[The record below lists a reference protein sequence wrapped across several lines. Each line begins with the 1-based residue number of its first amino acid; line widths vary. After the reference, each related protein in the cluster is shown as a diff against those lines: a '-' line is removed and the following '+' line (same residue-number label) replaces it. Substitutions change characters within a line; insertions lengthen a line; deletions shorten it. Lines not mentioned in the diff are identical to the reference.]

1 VRKCK
6 GTKRLKRAGSF
17 VELALLFFYRNRYE
31 EAMPEKELLEQF
43 NVSLCEFDSSQWS
56 RDGFLDP
63 VNRVVYINRD
73 LPAERR
79 LKVLLHELGHLEHN
93 PKHYERLRE
102 KYEAQANRNMIHELL
117 KNENLDD
124 FNYIHFME
132 KYNLTTICDE
142 TFVKNEYLKL
152 KEIEKC

>member
-1 VRKCK
+1 
-6 GTKRLKRAGSF
+6 
-17 VELALLFFYRNRYE
+17 
-31 EAMPEKELLEQF
+31 MEKELLEQF
-43 NVSLCEFDSSQWS
+43 DVSLCEFDSSQWP

-73 LPAERR
+73 LPIEIR
-79 LKVLLHELGHLEHN
+79 LKVLLHELGHLEHD

-102 KYEAQANRNMIHELL
+102 KYEVQANRIMIHELL

-124 FNYIHFME
+124 FNYLHFME

-152 KEIEKC
+152 KETEKC

>member
-1 VRKCK
+1 
-6 GTKRLKRAGSF
+6 
-17 VELALLFFYRNRYE
+17 
-31 EAMPEKELLEQF
+31 MPEKELLEQF

-73 LPAERR
+73 LPAERG
-79 LKVLLHELGHLEHN
+79 LTFILHELGHLEHN

-117 KNENLDD
+117 VDYLKSTDICD
-124 FNYIHFME
+124 FNWVRFAAQYDIS
-132 KYNLTTICDE
+132 TTWGEAMIQDE
-142 TFVKNEYLKL
+142 FRKIQQTA
-152 KEIEKC
+152 I

>member
-1 VRKCK
+1 
-6 GTKRLKRAGSF
+6 
-17 VELALLFFYRNRYE
+17 
-31 EAMPEKELLEQF
+31 MPEKELLEQF
-43 NVSLCEFDSSQWS
+43 NVSLCEFDSSQWP

-63 VNRVVYINRD
+63 VNRVVYINKD

-124 FNYIHFME
+124 FNYLHFME

-152 KEIEKC
+152 KEIEKICAITEPH

>member
-1 VRKCK
+1 M
-6 GTKRLKRAGSF
+6 T
-17 VELALLFFYRNRYE
+17 EN
-31 EAMPEKELLEQF
+31 ELLEQF
-43 NVSLCEFDSSQWS
+43 GVYLCEFNSSQWP

-63 VNRVVYINRD
+63 INRVVYINRD
-73 LPAERR
+73 LPIERR
-79 LKVLLHELGHLEHN
+79 LKVLLHELGHLEHD

-117 KNENLDD
+117 KNENLDN
-124 FNYIHFME
+124 FNYVHFME

-152 KEIEKC
+152 IET

>member
-1 VRKCK
+1 M
-6 GTKRLKRAGSF
+6 T
-17 VELALLFFYRNRYE
+17 EN
-31 EAMPEKELLEQF
+31 ELLEQF
-43 NVSLCEFDSSQWS
+43 DVSLCEFDSSQWP

-63 VNRVVYINRD
+63 VNRVIYINRD
-73 LPAERR
+73 LPIEIR
-79 LKVLLHELGHLEHN
+79 LKVLLHELGHLEHD

-102 KYEAQANRNMIHELL
+102 KFEAQANRTMIHELL

-124 FNYIHFME
+124 FNYLHFME